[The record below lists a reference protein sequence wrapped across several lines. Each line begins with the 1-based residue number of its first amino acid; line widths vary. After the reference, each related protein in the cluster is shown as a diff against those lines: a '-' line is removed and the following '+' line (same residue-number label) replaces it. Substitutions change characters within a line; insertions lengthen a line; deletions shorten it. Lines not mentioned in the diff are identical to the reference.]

1 MKPGPGAE
9 RRGRRVD
16 GAFKRRAVELTQ
28 RDPRSVGEIAREL
41 GLSADQLYR
50 WRAELGAADR
60 RGAPPGPVRPRT
72 VAEVEQE
79 NQELRAK
86 LAEMEERE
94 LILKKSLGIL
104 SPPTRGMP
112 KSKP

>member
-1 MKPGPGAE
+1 MSESAQPA
-9 RRGRRVD
+9 RRGPVD
-16 GAFKRRAVELTQ
+16 EKFKRNAVDLSMRGDRTIRQ
-28 RDPRSVGEIAREL
+28 LAQEL
-41 GLSADQLYR
+41 GVSPDMLYR
-50 WRAELGAADR
+50 WRTEFGVTSKRLGRPEAALPRSVPELEL
-60 RGAPPGPVRPRT
+60 
-72 VAEVEQE
+72 EVKA
-79 NQELRAK
+79 LRSR